1 MPRPSTFASS
11 LLYAPLPDCAE
22 CLLEDTPYATLA
34 GLARQ
39 RILEK
44 TTNADRLYLVAS
56 RGGRRPYP
64 SPHPTEIPPYSIDYE
79 APGSPGRK
87 TRPVWKKSPFDSA

>member
-11 LLYAPLPDCAE
+11 LLNAPLPDCAE

-34 GLARQ
+34 CAARN

-44 TTNADRLYLVAS
+44 TTNADRLFLVAS
-56 RGGRRPYP
+56 RSSKGPYP
-64 SPHPTEIPPYSIDYE
+64 APHPGEAPYCIDYA
-79 APGSPGRK
+79 APGSPDRRK
-87 TRPVWKKSPFDSA
+87 RPVFRKSPFDR